1 MENTEITELP
11 LRAVPYPDESI
22 NGFIARIAQLNHFK
36 FAAWVA
42 EAASVKFPQ
51 NFYKDDEISRLASV
65 TGQPFDELR
74 RIAPKRGIMGPYG
87 SMSAL
92 LGQDVPTKVIVL
104 HLRRFC
110 PVCVAMG
117 PGYHR
122 TAWTLRFAGACMVHK
137 IRLMDRCPVCRMQLY
152 WRTGAPDKCRC
163 GSSLVSTTAGSVPA
177 HVDSEELIG
186 PSYLLRMLMGEERK
200 TYPLMEGLRFAELLK
215 ASQVLG
221 LLGSE
226 QNATFK
232 LDDRLTP
239 EVGLLLSRGI
249 RLLTVDPAI
258 FDNQISSLI
267 PVGRSGPLKK
277 YVRSLW
283 ELEGALVHAGVS
295 HAPLGAALKK
305 ALERYPAERR

>member
-1 MENTEITELP
+1 MENTDIIELP
-11 LRAVPYPDESI
+11 LRTVPYADESI

-65 TGQPFDELR
+65 TGRPFDELR
-74 RIAPKRGIMGPYG
+74 RIAPIRRIMGPNQ

-92 LGQDVPTKVIVL
+92 LGQDVPTKAIVL

-122 TAWTLRFAGACMVHK
+122 IAWTLRFAGACMLHK
-137 IRLMDRCPVCRMQLY
+137 IRLVDRCPVCRMQLY
-152 WRTGAPDKCRC
+152 WRTEAPDKCRC
-163 GSSLVSTTAGSVPA
+163 GSSLVSTTDVSVPTP
-177 HVDSEELIG
+177 VDTDELIG

-200 TYPLMEGLRFAELLK
+200 TYPLMKGLRFSELLK

-221 LLGSE
+221 LLGAE
-226 QNATFK
+226 PNASFK

-239 EVGLLLSRGI
+239 EVGLLLSRGM
-249 RLLTVDPAI
+249 RLLKIDPAM
-258 FDNQISSLI
+258 FDNQVSSLI
-267 PVGRSGPLKK
+267 PVGRYGPLKK

-283 ELEGALVHAGVS
+283 KLEESLVHAGVS
-295 HAPLGAALKK
+295 HAPLGTALRKV
-305 ALERYPAERR
+305 LERYPAERR